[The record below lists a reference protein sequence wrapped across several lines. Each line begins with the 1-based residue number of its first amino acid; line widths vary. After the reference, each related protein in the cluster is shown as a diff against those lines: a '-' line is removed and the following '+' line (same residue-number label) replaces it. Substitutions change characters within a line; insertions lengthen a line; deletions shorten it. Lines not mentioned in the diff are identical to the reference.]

1 MAQVTVVTLV
11 DDLDRSVSADVQTI
25 TYFVRG
31 QEYRI
36 DVGAANLERLN
47 AALEVL
53 GEAEEGLRE
62 FTAAS
67 RSVTKLPPAGAF
79 RRGSARTRTGVE
91 AGKVR
96 TWAIANGI
104 EVSARGRIP
113 APIIDQF
120 IAAQAAPSTEAAF
133 DPAQRTS
140 DAAESAVA
148 S

>member
-11 DDLDRSVSADVQTI
+11 DDLDRSISTDVQTI

-36 DVGAANLERLN
+36 DVGPASLERLN
-47 AALEVL
+47 DALEVL
-53 GEAEEGLRE
+53 SRAEDGLRP
-62 FTAAS
+62 FIAAS
-67 RSVTKLPPAGAF
+67 RPVTKLPPAGAF
-79 RRGSARTRTGVE
+79 RRGSGSGGPD

-113 APIIDQF
+113 ATLTEQYL
-120 IAAQAAPSTEAAF
+120 AATKPAAPVG
-133 DPAQRTS
+133 PV
-140 DAAESAVA
+140 AESAVA